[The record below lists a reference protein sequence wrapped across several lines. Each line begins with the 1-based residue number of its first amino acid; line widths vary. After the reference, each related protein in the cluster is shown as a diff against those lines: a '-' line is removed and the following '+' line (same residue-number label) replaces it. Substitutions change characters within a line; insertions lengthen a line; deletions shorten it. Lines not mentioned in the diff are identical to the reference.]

1 MITLWAKGVVAV
13 DVTAE
18 VVIAFEMWG
27 NRAKVAGKIGS
38 KSHQSKLQF
47 ISHSM
52 PFTPELHS

>member
-1 MITLWAKGVVAV
+1 MWTKGVVEA